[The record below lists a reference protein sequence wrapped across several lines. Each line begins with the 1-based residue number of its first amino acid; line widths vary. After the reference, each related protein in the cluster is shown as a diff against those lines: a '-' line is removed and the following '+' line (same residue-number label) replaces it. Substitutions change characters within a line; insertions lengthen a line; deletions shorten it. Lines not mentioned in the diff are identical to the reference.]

1 VNSLLNVSLRQ
12 AQTDKL
18 RLLRQPHNKQVIF
31 YFVTPLLIFKM
42 KKLIPY
48 QIWFIFSL
56 AALTII
62 GIISIKLPFRGDERH
77 IVETIRLFASNL
89 SFETIKNYPEVIPPF
104 FFIFYS
110 FWAKIFGSTIESLRI
125 LTLIISLIT
134 WQLVLYLIS
143 LFVNKNIHV
152 LMLSLLVVINPY
164 FFGTSVF
171 VFTDMLTI
179 MLCLSAVILFFK
191 DKLYLFLIFSSLA
204 ILCRQYA
211 IIFPLSIIAFSIINL
226 LNGKP
231 INKRYIFGTILTF
244 SPLLILFSIWGNIA
258 PANGIQK
265 WIVPTPHFYNINYI
279 NTYITFSVVYLL
291 PLIIVFLYK
300 KIGFNLLNV
309 GIALIICLTLLQF
322 PIAPSAAAILQ
333 TDIRTVGFAHIALIK
348 LLGEES
354 LILKIT
360 LGVLLFLGCYINV
373 VLIRYFLGDIKNKI
387 YRKEMIFIIIW
398 ILFLI
403 TMPFSYQV
411 WEKYLIL
418 ILPFLILSIYQN
430 IYRLDEL

>member
-1 VNSLLNVSLRQ
+1 
-12 AQTDKL
+12 
-18 RLLRQPHNKQVIF
+18 
-31 YFVTPLLIFKM
+31 M
-42 KKLIPY
+42 KKLTPY

-62 GIISIKLPFRGDERH
+62 GIISIRLPFRGDEKH
-77 IVETIRLFASNL
+77 IVDTIKLFASNL
-89 SFETIKNYPEVIPPF
+89 SFETIKNYPEVTPPF
-104 FFIFYS
+104 FFIFYAT
-110 FWAKIFGSTIESLRI
+110 WAKIFGSTVESLRI
-125 LTLIISLIT
+125 LTLIISLIA
-134 WQLVLYLIS
+134 WQLVFYLIS
-143 LFVNKNIHV
+143 LFVKKNIYV
-152 LMLSLLVVINPY
+152 LLLSLLVVINPY

-179 MLCLSAVILFFK
+179 MLCLSAVILFLK
-191 DKLYLFLIFSSLA
+191 DKYYSFLIFCSLA

-226 LNGKP
+226 LNRKP
-231 INKRYIFGTILTF
+231 INKRYIFGTIFTF
-244 SPLLILFSIWGNIA
+244 LPLLILFFIWGNIA
-258 PANGIQK
+258 PSNGIQK
-265 WIVPTPHFYNINYI
+265 WIVPNPHFYNASYI
-279 NTYITFSVVYLL
+279 NTYVTFSVVYLF
-291 PLIIVFLYK
+291 PLIIIFLYK

-309 GIALIICLTLLQF
+309 AIALIVCIILLQF

-333 TDIRTVGFAHIALIK
+333 TDIRTVGFAHIVLIK
-348 LLGEES
+348 LFGEES

-373 VLIRYFLGDIKNKI
+373 VLIKFFLMEIKNKI

-411 WEKYLIL
+411 WEKYLL
-418 ILPFLILSIYQN
+418 LVLPFLLLSIYQN

>member
-1 VNSLLNVSLRQ
+1 
-12 AQTDKL
+12 
-18 RLLRQPHNKQVIF
+18 
-31 YFVTPLLIFKM
+31 M
-42 KKLIPY
+42 KKLTPY

-56 AALTII
+56 IALTVI
-62 GIISIKLPFRGDERH
+62 GIISIRLPFRGDERY
-77 IVETIRLFASNL
+77 IVDTIKLFASNL
-89 SFETIKNYPEVIPPF
+89 SIDTIKNYLEVTPPF
-104 FFIFYS
+104 FFIFYAT
-110 FWAKIFGSTIESLRI
+110 WAKIFGSTVESLRI
-125 LTLIISLIT
+125 LTLIISLIA
-134 WQLVLYLIS
+134 WQLVFYLIS
-143 LFVNKNIHV
+143 LFVKKNIYV
-152 LMLSLLVVINPY
+152 LLLSLLVVINPY

-179 MLCLSAVILFFK
+179 MLCLSAVILFLK
-191 DKLYLFLIFSSLA
+191 DKYYSFLIFCSLA

-226 LNGKP
+226 LNRKP
-231 INKRYIFGTILTF
+231 INKRYIFGTIFTF
-244 SPLLILFSIWGNIA
+244 LPLLILFFIWGNIA
-258 PANGIQK
+258 PSNGIQK
-265 WIVPTPHFYNINYI
+265 WIVPTPHFYYVSYI
-279 NTYITFSVVYLL
+279 NTYVTFSVVYLF
-291 PLIIVFLYK
+291 PLVITFLYK

-309 GIALIICLTLLQF
+309 AIALIVCLILLQF
-322 PIAPSAAAILQ
+322 PIVPSAAAILQ
-333 TDIRTVGFAHIALIK
+333 TDIRTVGFAHIALRE

-373 VLIRYFLGDIKNKI
+373 VLIKFFLMEIKNKI

-411 WEKYLIL
+411 WEKYLL
-418 ILPFLILSIYQN
+418 LVLPFLLLSIYQN